1 MDDRVVEDQ
10 SPVFR
15 VLEDPATHGL
25 AEPVRR
31 IDTHG
36 AVVFLAGP
44 YAYKVKRAVAFP
56 FMDFS
61 TLERR
66 KAACGREVT
75 LNGANAPGLYLD
87 VVPITRGPSG
97 LALGG
102 TGAPVDYAVRMRRF
116 DEDATLDRVA
126 KGGLPDDLCARLA
139 ATVAAAHQ
147 KAQVRPD
154 FPSATHLGRIAQQ
167 NADDFRADPALFPPA
182 QAVALEAAT
191 QAALARGAGLLEARA
206 RTGFVR
212 RCHGDLHLRN
222 IVLLEGV
229 PTLFDAIE
237 FNDDLATCDLLY
249 DFAFLLMDLWERG
262 LHGPANGVLNR
273 YLWALDADAHY
284 EGLAL
289 LPLFL
294 SLRAGIRAKV
304 EAAGLGHLPADEQ
317 APARARILRQFQA
330 ALDFLSPSPVRLVA
344 VGGLSGTGKSTLSA
358 ALAPRLG
365 RAPGA
370 VILRSDITRKALAG
384 VAETDRLPP
393 DAYKP
398 GTSEAVYEVIRR
410 RAGLALAAGHCAI
423 LDAVHARAGERRAA
437 QDVAQQTGA
446 AFTGL
451 WLEAPVEDLVERVEA
466 RRDDASDATAAVVR
480 TQAGYETGPLDWHRL
495 DSSGETG
502 ALTQSALRLVSGD
515 QQLP

>member
-1 MDDRVVEDQ
+1 MDDHVVEDQ
-10 SPVFR
+10 SAVFHF
-15 VLEDPATHGL
+15 LADPASHGL

-36 AVVFLAGP
+36 AAVFLAGP

-61 TLERR
+61 TLARR
-66 KAACGREVT
+66 KAACGREVAI
-75 LNGANAPGLYLD
+75 NGANAPGLYLD
-87 VVPITRGPSG
+87 VVPITRGPAG

-116 DEDATLDRVA
+116 DEGLTLDKVA
-126 KGGLPDDLCARLA
+126 QAGLSPDLCARLA
-139 ATVAAAHQ
+139 SRVAAAHQ
-147 KAQVRPD
+147 RAQVRPD
-154 FPSATHLGRIAQQ
+154 FPSAAHLARIAQQ

-182 QAVALEAAT
+182 EAAALDAAT
-191 QAALARGAGLLEARA
+191 QDALKRGADLLAARA
-206 RTGFVR
+206 GAGFVR

-222 IVLLEGV
+222 IVLLDGV

-262 LHGPANGVLNR
+262 LHGPANLVLNR
-273 YLWALDADAHY
+273 YLWAQDADAHY

-304 EAAGLGHLPADEQ
+304 EAAGLGHLPPDERD
-317 APARARILRQFQA
+317 AARARSLRQFRAAQA
-330 ALDFLSPSPVRLVA
+330 FLAPSPLRLVA
-344 VGGLSGTGKSTLSA
+344 VGGLSGTGKSTLAA
-358 ALAPRLG
+358 ALAPQLG

-370 VILRSDITRKALAG
+370 VVLRSDITRKALAG
-384 VAETDRLPP
+384 VGETDRLPA

-410 RAGLALAAGHCAI
+410 RAGLALAAGQCAL
-423 LDAVHARAGERRAA
+423 LDAVHARPHERAA
-437 QDVAQQTGA
+437 AAALAQQHCAG
-446 AFTGL
+446 FTGL
-451 WLEAPVEDLVERVEA
+451 WLEAPVAELEKRVEA
-466 RRDDASDATAAVVR
+466 RRGDASDATADVVR
-480 TQAGYETGPLDWHRL
+480 TQSGYETGPMDWHRL
-495 DSSGETG
+495 DSSGDRA
-502 ALTQSALRLVSGD
+502 ALTARALDLASGD
-515 QQLP
+515 QQLL

>member
-10 SPVFR
+10 GPVFR
-15 VLEDPATHGL
+15 LLADPATHGL

-44 YAYKVKRAVAFP
+44 FAYKVKRAVAFP

-61 TLERR
+61 TLARR
-66 KAACGREVT
+66 KAACEKEVT

-87 VVPITRGPSG
+87 VVAITRGPAG

-102 TGAPVDYAVRMRRF
+102 PGEPVDYAVRMRRF
-116 DEDATLDRVA
+116 DEGATLDKVA
-126 KGGLPDDLCARLA
+126 RDGLSDALCARLA
-139 ATVAAAHQ
+139 TTVAAAHGR
-147 KAQVRPD
+147 AEVRAD
-154 FPSATHLGRIAQQ
+154 FPCATHLARIAQQ
-167 NADDFRADPALFPPA
+167 NADDFRADPALFPSA
-182 QAVALEAAT
+182 EAAALEAAT
-191 QAALARGAGLLEARA
+191 TRVLEQGAGLLAARA
-206 RTGFVR
+206 RAGFVR

-222 IVLLEGV
+222 IVLLEGM

-273 YLWALDADAHY
+273 YLWALDDDAHY

-294 SLRAGIRAKV
+294 SLRAAIRAKV

-317 APARARILRQFQA
+317 DGARARIRRQFQA
-330 ALDFLSPSPVRLVA
+330 AQEFLAPSPVRLVA

-358 ALAPRLG
+358 ALAPHLG

-384 VAETDRLPP
+384 VAETDRLPAA
-393 DAYKP
+393 AYGP
-398 GTSEAVYEVIRR
+398 GTSEAVYAVIRR
-410 RAGLALAAGHCAI
+410 RAGLALAAGHSAI
-423 LDAVHARAGERRAA
+423 LDAVHARACERAA
-437 QDVAQQTGA
+437 ARDVATTTGA
-446 AFTGL
+446 DFTGL
-451 WLEAPVEDLVERVEA
+451 WLEAPVQDLVERVEA
-466 RRDDASDATAAVVR
+466 RRDDASDANAAVVR

-495 DSSGETG
+495 DSSGDRDGLLER
-502 ALTQSALRLVSGD
+502 ALRVTAGA
-515 QQLP
+515 

>member
-15 VLEDPATHGL
+15 FLADPATHGL

-36 AVVFLAGP
+36 AAVFLAGP

-66 KAACGREVT
+66 KAACAREVT

-116 DEDATLDRVA
+116 DEDATLDKVA
-126 KGGLPDDLCARLA
+126 QEGLSADLCARLA
-139 ATVAAAHQ
+139 ATVAAAHGR
-147 KAQVRPD
+147 AEVRVD
-154 FPSATHLGRIAQQ
+154 FPSASHLGRIAQQ
-167 NADDFRADPALFPPA
+167 NADDFRADPTLFPPDA
-182 QAVALEAAT
+182 AAALEAAT
-191 QAALARGAGLLEARA
+191 QAALARGADLLEARA
-206 RTGFVR
+206 RAGFVR

-222 IVLLEGV
+222 IVLLDGV

-249 DFAFLLMDLWERG
+249 DFAFLIMDLWELG
-262 LHGPANGVLNR
+262 LRGPANSVLNR
-273 YLWALDADAHY
+273 YLWALDDDAQY

-304 EAAGLGHLPADEQ
+304 EAAGLGHLPAGEQ
-317 APARARILRQFQA
+317 APARARILRQFRT
-330 ALDFLSPSPVRLVA
+330 ALDFLRPAPLRLVA

-358 ALAPRLG
+358 ALAPHLG

-370 VILRSDITRKALAG
+370 VVLRSDITRKALAG
-384 VAETDRLPP
+384 VAETERLPP
-393 DAYKP
+393 QAYGP
-398 GTSEAVYEVIRR
+398 GTSETVYEVIRR
-410 RAGLALAAGHCAI
+410 RAGLALAAGHSAI
-423 LDAVHARAGERRAA
+423 LDAVHARAQEREAA
-437 QDVAQQTGA
+437 QAVAGQAQA
-446 AFTGL
+446 DFTGL
-451 WLEAPVEDLVERVEA
+451 WLEAPVDDLVERVEA
-466 RRDDASDATAAVVR
+466 RRHDASDATADVVR
-480 TQAGYETGPLDWHRL
+480 TQATYETGPLDWHRL
-495 DSSGETG
+495 DSTGEKG
-502 ALTQSALRLVSGD
+502 ALTENALRLVSGD
-515 QQLP
+515 QQAP